1 MKVMRKSALGYRRP
15 RTLGELLALAFDIS
29 PSRAAAVKMVQQW
42 MRGDDVHF
50 DSKMNSGNE
59 RVG

>member
-1 MKVMRKSALGYRRP
+1 MKVVRKSALGYRRP

-29 PSRAAAVKMVQQW
+29 PNRAAAMKMVQQW
-42 MRGDDVHF
+42 MRGDDVYF
-50 DSKMNSGNE
+50 GSRMNLENE